1 MTETEKLLAVLNMTE
16 EEQRKS
22 IARFL
27 DWPKGHKLKAVCKRS
42 PLRGE
47 IPELWVLIC
56 EWCSKEW
63 EHPKLKQIPDQDPEF
78 IAEINKREPCQ
89 KIRYEGS
96 FVDLAFR
103 RRDEVKK
110 EHKEQWL
117 RACFIVSEHL
127 FNPEGGREYRSFRG
141 FEAEHE
147 ILQGKAIWWII
158 AAEITEQLAK
168 DK

>member
-1 MTETEKLLAVLNMTE
+1 MTEIEKLLAVPDMTE
-16 EEQRKS
+16 EEQR
-22 IARFL
+22 
-27 DWPKGHKLKAVCKRS
+27 DWLWNNKLIHEDESLA
-42 PLRGE
+42 
-47 IPELWVLIC
+47 
-56 EWCSKEW
+56 
-63 EHPKLKQIPDQDPEF
+63 
-78 IAEINKREPCQ
+78 
-89 KIRYEGS
+89 
-96 FVDLAFR
+96 DLAFR

-127 FNPEGGREYRSFRG
+127 FNPKGGREYRSFRG

-168 DK
+168 KQ